1 MAEPFINF
9 TLPHLDRNF
18 TLDICGGLTGEDP
31 LPFTD
36 VSAVAIYNMRLSD
49 MRNVFK
55 FQADSFDVNDLSAS
69 DIKYYVFMN
78 SWPNDASLNPAHAS
92 MTTGGTHP
100 LILPTDGVN
109 VVANKNLVKHDFIRF
124 LAKHLFNTPYG
135 VDLFNNE
142 EGLLA
147 DLSAKG
153 RTAKDAIMGA
163 LNAVS
168 TTRATPILEGQTDG
182 SGNYA
187 TNLQDTNANI
197 CRELMRQIAARAPAR
212 FNGIFDIS
220 GVQSVPLYSGD
231 TINFRV
237 TIRAHPNQHNLT
249 GVTPFNARVYK
260 IQLNIKAADFSNVA
274 PVDVGGT
281 DLADY
286 VANA

>member
-36 VSAVAIYNMRLSD
+36 ISAVAIYNMRLSD

-55 FQADSFDVNDLSAS
+55 FQADSFDVNDLSDS

-135 VDLFNNE
+135 VDLFDNE
-142 EGLLA
+142 EGLLV
-147 DLSAKG
+147 DLSTKG
-153 RTAKDAIMGA
+153 RTAKNAIMTS
-163 LNAVS
+163 LHAVS
-168 TTRATPILEGQTDG
+168 AASAVGGTDG
-182 SGNYA
+182 SGNKYSLN
-187 TNLQDTNANI
+187 TQDTNTNI

-212 FNGIFDIS
+212 FSGIFDIS

-237 TIRAHPNQHNLT
+237 TIQAHPSQHNLT